1 MALRNETVLIAHC
14 CFVLAAML
22 AKMAPDPFVSF
33 GSSHY
38 CFREV
43 AMTRIIRIAAC
54 TLAATVFAFLAGCSA
69 NDINMTTAPYQ
80 IDRAVLDKKPIK
92 KVVIAS
98 ANVSGEPT
106 RYLLQKPATQ
116 VDAKVKQYLEAH
128 GYQVAPSYQFD
139 NAYNQAEKTY
149 GNIYD
154 PTSGRV
160 DPNSWRA
167 VMITTMKALQ
177 GSDIDAIVFTDVIER
192 DVSHNVGMDHLA
204 QWDGVSRKPGYSN
217 ASSSLQAGFD
227 WNKTL
232 KAATLVVT
240 IYTVNLE
247 GVFTGRGGLDTI
259 QVINA
264 KDNPAT
270 YVRRNNILGND
281 DNIEEGIELAFHPFI
296 KMKKYPGKEEEK

>member
-1 MALRNETVLIAHC
+1 
-14 CFVLAAML
+14 
-22 AKMAPDPFVSF
+22 
-33 GSSHY
+33 
-38 CFREV
+38 
-43 AMTRIIRIAAC
+43 MTRIIRTATC
-54 TLAATVFAFLAGCSA
+54 TLLYTFTAAVFALLAACSA
-69 NDINMTTAPYQ
+69 NDINVTTAPYT
-80 IDRAVLDKKPIK
+80 IDRAVLAKKPIK
-92 KVVIAS
+92 KVVIAT

-106 RYLLQKPATQ
+106 RYLLQKPATM

-160 DPNSWRA
+160 DPASWRA
-167 VMITTMKALQ
+167 VMVTTLKALQ
-177 GSDIDAIVFTDVIER
+177 GTDIDAIVFTDVIER
-192 DVSHNVGMDHLA
+192 DVAHNVGMEHMAL
-204 QWDGVSRKPGYSN
+204 WDGVSRKPGYSN

-227 WNKTL
+227 WNKSL
-232 KAATLVVT
+232 KAATLVIT
-240 IYTVNLE
+240 IYTVDLE

-281 DNIEEGIELAFHPFI
+281 DNVQEGIEIAFHPFI
-296 KMKKYPGKEEEK
+296 KMKNYPSKEEK

>member
-1 MALRNETVLIAHC
+1 
-14 CFVLAAML
+14 
-22 AKMAPDPFVSF
+22 
-33 GSSHY
+33 
-38 CFREV
+38 
-43 AMTRIIRIAAC
+43 MTRIIRIAAS
-54 TLAATVFAFLAGCSA
+54 TLVATVFALLTACSA
-69 NDINMTTAPYQ
+69 NDVNMTTAPYQ
-80 IDRAVLDKKPIK
+80 IDRAVLAQKPIK
-92 KVVIAS
+92 KVVIAT

-106 RYLLQKPATQ
+106 RYLLQKPAAQ

-160 DPNSWRA
+160 DPASWRA
-167 VMITTMKALQ
+167 VMVTTMKALQ

-217 ASSSLQAGFD
+217 ASSSLAAGFD

-264 KDNPAT
+264 KDTPAS
-270 YVRRNNILGND
+270 YVRKKNILSND
-281 DNIEEGIELAFHPFI
+281 DNIDEGIQLAFHPFI
-296 KMKKYPGKEEEK
+296 KMKNYPGKEEK